1 MFVIKVYGMYIRND
15 GLCTDSKLAVKLFE
29 TIDSA
34 EDYIPEWRETV
45 GSHHSMVELSI
56 VEVETKLIV
65 KKFGKTVK
73 TL

>member
-1 MFVIKVYGMYIRND
+1 MYIRND
-15 GLCTDSKLAVKLFE
+15 GFCTDSKSAIKLFD
-29 TIDSA
+29 TVKDA
-34 EDYIPEWRETV
+34 EDFLPEWRATTSV
-45 GSHHSMVELSI
+45 RHGGNLSI